1 MEAIF
6 AYEQTRKGESA
17 VQIRKEIIAGNWR
30 KLNPQDY
37 ATPKDIH

>member
-17 VQIRKEIIAGNWR
+17 TQIRKEIIGGDWR
-30 KLNPQDY
+30 KLNSQDY
-37 ATPKDIH
+37 ATPRDIR